1 MDHIEHNHFVESI
14 PQNEHAFLTRIC
26 MNIKQRVSLFKS
38 STFTVIVHVFTFGC
52 CFMNSGRRWTVA
64 SSST

>member
-1 MDHIEHNHFVESI
+1 MEHKESI
-14 PQNEHAFLTRIC
+14 PQNEH
-26 MNIKQRVSLFKS
+26 VSLMYMYLWEHYAESFIFIS